1 VPAKIF
7 DCLSEILPTHL
18 YKPSRLLR
26 EAFRA
31 EYGHL
36 KSPCA
41 IVLVPKQ
48 ADEYS
53 LENFRKGLR
62 AMFKKVVKENRPHT
76 EHFDIRFKHVPAK
89 IFDCLSEILPTHLFA
104 VYAGMHQ

>member
-1 VPAKIF
+1 MFARGKKSFSPYLLMMYMPAAKVSLGLCVSKKHGKSVMRNRI
-7 DCLSEILPTHL
+7 
-18 YKPSRLLR
+18 KRLLR

-36 KSPCA
+36 KSPYA

-53 LENFRKGLR
+53 LEKAFGRCL
-62 AMFKKVVKENRPHT
+62 KKKAYINES
-76 EHFDIRFKHVPAK
+76 AK
-89 IFDCLSEILPTHLFA
+89 FQKDNQISSQA
-104 VYAGMHQ
+104 RV

>member
-1 VPAKIF
+1 MFARGKKSFSPYLLMMYMPAAKVSLGLCVSKKHGKSVMRNRI
-7 DCLSEILPTHL
+7 
-18 YKPSRLLR
+18 KRLLR

-36 KSPCA
+36 KLPCA

-62 AMFKKVVKENRPHT
+62 AMFKKEGLYK
-76 EHFDIRFKHVPAK
+76 
-89 IFDCLSEILPTHLFA
+89 
-104 VYAGMHQ
+104 